1 MERFPAIHGAQSQL
15 SAPVKTKVFSSS
27 TFLGPSTLV
36 EVLEIYSRGSTGKRV
51 ASVSE
56 QLDSRSSCLN
66 VPKDVKMHP
75 CVASWDKGTHV

>member
-36 EVLEIYSRGSTGKRV
+36 EVLEIYSRDSTGERV
-51 ASVSE
+51 ASVFRTAGQQK
-56 QLDSRSSCLN
+56 QLPEC
-66 VPKDVKMHP
+66 P
-75 CVASWDKGTHV
+75 